1 MKVGLVL
8 EGGGLR
14 GVFTGG
20 VLEYFLENNI
30 HFPYVIGV
38 SAGACNAVSYVA
50 KQKGR
55 NKEVTIG
62 YIDDPRYYSY
72 WNLIRGKELFD
83 MDFLFDEIPNE
94 LVPLDQDTLNSVPT
108 ELVVVTTDVETGQA
122 LYIKKDETSNLNLA
136 VRASSSLPMM
146 ADTVE
151 LDGKLLLDG
160 GMADS
165 IPVKQAVADG
175 YERNVVILTRE
186 REYRKPISPTTLKI
200 MRAVLKTRYKNY
212 PELIETVINRNALY
226 NKALDELEEMEAR
239 GEVLVIRPQE
249 PVNFQRIVRDA
260 VKLEDLYN
268 RGYALAK
275 EMHEKIINYIKG

>member
-175 YERNVVILTRE
+175 YKRNVVILTRE